1 MTQQLQ
7 LFNTLTRS
15 KEVFVPIQPGKVQI
29 YTCGPTVYNYAH
41 IGNLRSYLFPDLLKK
56 LLQELGYEVQHII
69 NFTDVGHL
77 TADTE
82 DQGEDKVEEAA
93 ASQGKT
99 AWELSRF
106 YAEAYKRDLELL
118 NIAFPSKFTYA
129 TDYIEDQINLVKTLE
144 DKELIYSNADGVYYD
159 TARFADYGK
168 MARLDIE
175 GLDAGARVASAEKRS
190 KTDFAL
196 WKFSP
201 ADSQRQMEWESPW
214 GKGFPGWHLECTA
227 MVFAELGQ
235 TIDIHTGGTDHI
247 PVHHTNEI
255 AQAEGASGK
264 PFVNYWLHGEFL
276 VLDQSRRMG
285 KSVGNFITLQDLIE
299 QGYSARAYRYLALTS
314 HYRSF
319 LSFSDEALKSAQ
331 TAYFK
336 LKRLISGLQ
345 QDQDFAADLAQ
356 SYHERIYEA
365 LCDDLNA
372 PKAIGLI
379 WDLVQDK
386 AVGGKQK
393 LELLRQVDRIMSLN
407 LLDFTDF
414 PELHIQVPEAVQALA
429 QQRWDARLKRDFA
442 EADRLRALIAEQ
454 GFDIQDAK
462 EDFLV
467 VLLKVQS

>member
-1 MTQQLQ
+1 MTQQLH

-15 KEVFVPIQPGKVQI
+15 KEIFVPIQPGQVQI

-41 IGNLRSYLFPDLLKK
+41 IGNLRSYIFPDLLKK
-56 LLQELGYEVQHII
+56 LLHFLNYEVQHII

-77 TADTE
+77 TADTI
-82 DQGEDKVEEAA
+82 DQGEDKVEQAA
-93 ASQGKT
+93 AEQGKT

-106 YAEAYKRDLELL
+106 YADAYKRDLESL
-118 NIAFPSKFTYA
+118 NIAFPGKFTYA
-129 TDYIEDQINLVKTLE
+129 TDYIQEQIDLIKTLE
-144 DKELIYSNADGVYYD
+144 SKELIYSTADGVYYD
-159 TARFADYGK
+159 TSGFPDYGK
-168 MARLDIE
+168 MAKLDIE
-175 GLDAGARVASAEKRS
+175 GLDAGSRVAADQKRN

-201 ADSQRQMEWESPW
+201 ADQQRQMEWESPW

-255 AQAEGASGK
+255 AQAEGASGQ
-264 PFVNYWLHGEFL
+264 PFVKYWLHGEFL

-285 KSVGNFITLQDLIE
+285 KSLGNFITLNDLIE
-299 QGYSARAYRYLALTS
+299 QGFSARAYRYLALTS

-319 LSFSDEALKSAQ
+319 LTFSDEALKSAQ

-336 LKRLISGLQ
+336 LKRLISGLR
-345 QDQDFAADLAQ
+345 QDQERNPDLATDYQ
-356 SYHERIYEA
+356 DRIVEA

-372 PKAIGLI
+372 PKALGLI

-386 AVGGKQK
+386 GIGGKHK
-393 LELLRQVDRIMSLN
+393 LEILRQVDSILSLS
-407 LLDFTDF
+407 LMDFTDF
-414 PELHIQVPEAVQALA
+414 PELHLEIPESVQTLA
-429 QQRWDARLKRDFA
+429 EQRWQARLQRDFK
-442 EADRLRALIAEQ
+442 EADRLRQEISEQ
-454 GFDIQDAK
+454 GFDVRDAK
-462 EDFLV
+462 DSYEV
-467 VLLKVQS
+467 VSLSLG